1 MRITAGANAWR
12 KVEGY
17 MIALETM
24 ALTETQQEKV
34 QVCENNLVRIIVGNK
49 RVIVIGDRREMDG
62 MRVEVGVKKGSKK
75 KLVR

>member
-1 MRITAGANAWR
+1 LRITAGANAWR